1 MSLAH
6 TDVQKQIVIKNVLI
20 IMCVFILNECLIL
33 IHRGG
38 AATVE
43 IGAVLIEIVVLICG
57 A

>member
-33 IHRGG
+33 IHCGG
-38 AATVE
+38 AATVK
-43 IGAVLIEIVVLICG
+43 IGAVLIEIIVLICG